1 MLLFSLKHVFDFQI
15 QLHKDIEAK
24 NEQIAV
30 LKSENEELHDLAQH
44 VQYMANM
51 IEVCRHSIWNC
62 NVLFLNLAL
71 FTNVYI
77 SSVQR
82 LTGMGPDNLEE
93 LRDMALEAEDNEETG
108 DASDQ
113 SDSGEE
119 EEPSD
124 HGQAG
129 PSEEEWYNCY
139 GLQYH
144 MLADFTVLRA
154 TNDLKLPLS

>member
-1 MLLFSLKHVFDFQI
+1 M
-15 QLHKDIEAK
+15 
-24 NEQIAV
+24 

-51 IEVCRHSIWNC
+51 IEVCRHNICNC
-62 NVLFLNLAL
+62 KFFSPNLSL
-71 FTNVYI
+71 YTNVYI
-77 SSVQR
+77 PSVQR

-93 LRDMALEAEDNEETG
+93 LRDMALEAEDNEQNG

-113 SDSGEE
+113 SDSEEE

-129 PSEEEWYNCY
+129 PSEEEWQLLWWTSIAHVGWFYCCV
-139 GLQYH
+139 LP
-144 MLADFTVLRA
+144 MTVA
-154 TNDLKLPLS
+154 FVKLY